1 MSGRIREDDVNAIRE
16 RNDIVEIVSDYIALK
31 KKGKL
36 LWGLCP
42 FHQEKTPSFKVDP
55 VAQLYHCF
63 GCSEGG
69 NVFTFIMKVEHL
81 EFPEAV
87 EALANRIGYKITY
100 ESSGSQKSSKKDRIF
115 EANRLAMQF
124 YQYILLNLPGG
135 SGGLS
140 YLKKR
145 GLKDSAIREFGLGFA
160 PKTWSSTLNYLT
172 KKGFSK
178 EEIFEAGLI
187 VEGKGNYY
195 DRFRGRVIFPIA
207 DIRGRTIAFGGRVLG
222 NDQPKYLNSSET
234 AIYRKSST
242 LYGLHMAK
250 NEMVRTGTAIVV
262 EGYMDVLAMAQAGI
276 TNTVA
281 TLGTAFTAEHVELL
295 KRFADRVV
303 LVFDADAAGI
313 KATQSASAYLSEFR
327 LPRMEALRDLEK
339 KSGAFGLDMRVVML
353 PQNLDPADYIGTE
366 GPDSFRGLIGSAEPF
381 FDFFLSMEMGKYNIS
396 EIRQKEQA
404 VVACFKLIAMLD
416 HPTSQ
421 KEYLSKIAQKL
432 EIDEKALTVKYN
444 SMFGKSMAIK
454 KEARATTLDPQEKIE
469 RSFFHIVLNRPELRG
484 KVPDEIDSSYFIS
497 PAHAKLFTVLKEM
510 GAGKFDAGMLN
521 EIDEGLAAK
530 VTEHFFAE
538 SEYEEEDL
546 SKYFEDILISLKD
559 FHYRRQ
565 INKLKKELQAL
576 SAQEHK
582 DDYDSLFEELIELE
596 AKSYQL
602 RQGRALKS
610 QA

>member
-1 MSGRIREDDVNAIRE
+1 MKGRIREDDVNAIRE
-16 RNDIVEIVSDYIALK
+16 RSDIVDVISEYVALK

-55 VAQLYHCF
+55 IAQLYHCF

-100 ESSGSQKSSKKDRIF
+100 ESSGSQKSSKKDRIL
-115 EANRLAMQF
+115 EANRLAMQY
-124 YQYILLNLPGG
+124 YQYILLNSPGG
-135 SGGLS
+135 SAGLS

-145 GLKDSAIREFGLGFA
+145 GLSEGILKEFGLGFA
-160 PKTWSSTLNYLT
+160 PKTWNSILNYLT
-172 KKGFSK
+172 KKGFSR

-187 VEGKGNYY
+187 VEGKGSYY

-207 DIRGRTIAFGGRVLG
+207 DLTGRTIAFGGRVLD
-222 NDQPKYLNSSET
+222 NDQPKYLNSPET
-234 AIYRKSST
+234 AIYRKGST

-250 NEMVRTGTAIVV
+250 NEMVRTGTAVVV
-262 EGYMDVLAMAQAGI
+262 EGYMDALALAQAGI
-276 TNTVA
+276 RNAVA

-295 KRFADRVV
+295 KRFAERVV

-313 KATQSASAYLSEFR
+313 KATQSASSYLSEFR
-327 LPRMEALRDLEK
+327 LPRMEALKDLEK
-339 KSGAFGLDMRVVML
+339 KSGTSGLDVRVVML

-366 GPDSFRGLIGSAEPF
+366 GPDSFRGLVDSAESF
-381 FDFFLSMEMGKYNIS
+381 FDFFLSTEINKYNIS

-404 VVACFKLIAMLD
+404 VVACFKLIATLD

-444 SMFGKSMAIK
+444 SIFGKSVAIK
-454 KEARATTLDPQEKIE
+454 KEAKATMLDPQEKTE

-484 KVPDEIDSSYFIS
+484 RIPDEIDSSYFVS
-497 PAHAKLFTVLKEM
+497 PAHVKLFTVLKEM

-521 EIDEGLAAK
+521 EIDKGLAAK

-565 INKLKKELQAL
+565 INKLKRELQTL

-582 DDYDSLFEELIELE
+582 DYYDSLFEELIKLE

-602 RQGRALKS
+602 RQDRALKS